1 MRRILIAVIGPGEGA
16 GQKEM
21 DDAALIGEMVAK
33 AGWAVL
39 TGGRAAGV
47 MGAASYGARAAG
59 GLTVGVLPAPDAL
72 GASPAVDV
80 VLATGLGEARNAVIA
95 LSANACVV
103 CGMNAGTAS
112 EVALAIRAKK
122 PVVLLRPDEATTK
135 FFRSL
140 GPDLVRPAMSAGEA
154 IEMLR
159 GLLTSS
165 DAGTDGPVR
174 P

>member
-1 MRRILIAVIGPGEGA
+1 
-16 GQKEM
+16 M
-21 DDAALIGEMVAK
+21 DDATLMGELVAK

-39 TGGRAAGV
+39 TGGRVAGV
-47 MGAASYGARAAG
+47 MGAAAKGARAAG
-59 GLTVGVLPAPDAL
+59 GLTVGILPTPDTL

-80 VLATGLGEARNAVIA
+80 VLASGLGEARNAVIA

-122 PVVLLRPDEATTK
+122 PVVLLRSDEVTAK

-140 GPDLVRPAMSAGEA
+140 DAESVRVAMSAGEA

-159 GLLTSS
+159 GLLMSAS
-165 DAGTDGPVR
+165 GSR
-174 P
+174 PSI

>member
-1 MRRILIAVIGPGEGA
+1 MRRTVIGVLGPGEGA

-21 DDAALIGEMVAK
+21 DDAALIGELVAK

-39 TGGRAAGV
+39 TGGRVAGV
-47 MGAASYGARAAG
+47 MGAAAKGARDAG
-59 GLTVGVLPAPDAL
+59 GLTIGLLPTPDTL

-80 VLATGLGEARNAVIA
+80 VLATGLGEARNALIA

-112 EVALAIRAKK
+112 EVALAIRAKR
-122 PVVLLRPDEATTK
+122 PIVLLRPEETTVK

-140 GPDLVRPAMSAGEA
+140 DADLVRVAMSAGEA
-154 IEMLR
+154 IELLR
-159 GLLTSS
+159 GVLM
-165 DAGTDGPVR
+165 AGAR
-174 P
+174 SL

>member
-1 MRRILIAVIGPGEGA
+1 MRRIVIGVIGPGEGA

-21 DDAALIGEMVAK
+21 DDAALIGELVAK

-39 TGGRAAGV
+39 TGGRVAGV
-47 MGAASYGARAAG
+47 MGAAAKGARAAG
-59 GLTVGVLPAPDAL
+59 GLTIGLLPTPDTL
-72 GASPAVDV
+72 GASPAVDI

-122 PVVLLRPDEATTK
+122 PIVLLRADETTVK

-140 GPDLVRPAMSAGEA
+140 DADVVRVAMSAGEA
-154 IEMLR
+154 IEQLR
-159 GLLTSS
+159 GVLMSGAHSL
-165 DAGTDGPVR
+165 
-174 P
+174 

>member
-1 MRRILIAVIGPGEGA
+1 MRQMLIGVLGPGEGA

-21 DDAALIGEMVAK
+21 DDAQLIGEMIAK

-39 TGGRAAGV
+39 TGGRVAGV
-47 MGAASYGARAAG
+47 MGAAANGARAAG
-59 GLTVGVLPAPDAL
+59 GLTVGLLPTPDTL

-122 PVVLLRPDEATTK
+122 PVVLLRADEVTSK
-135 FFRSL
+135 FFRAL
-140 GPDLVRPAMSAGEA
+140 DGEVVHVAMSAGEA

-159 GLLTSS
+159 GVLMSG
-165 DAGTDGPVR
+165 AR
-174 P
+174 PL

>member
-1 MRRILIAVIGPGEGA
+1 VLIGVLGPGEGA

-21 DDAALIGEMVAK
+21 DDAQLVGEMIAK
-33 AGWAVL
+33 AGWALL
-39 TGGRAAGV
+39 TGGRVAGV
-47 MGAASYGARAAG
+47 MGAAAKGARAAG
-59 GLTVGVLPAPDAL
+59 GLTIGVLPTPDTL

-95 LSANACVV
+95 LSSNACVV

-122 PVVLLRPDEATTK
+122 PVVLLRADEVTAK
-135 FFRSL
+135 FFRAL
-140 GPDLVRPAMSAGEA
+140 DGEVVRVAMSAGEA

-159 GLLTSS
+159 GVLM
-165 DAGTDGPVR
+165 AGAR
-174 P
+174 PL

>member
-1 MRRILIAVIGPGEGA
+1 MRRMLIGVLGPGEGA
-16 GQKEM
+16 GQREM
-21 DDAALIGEMVAK
+21 DDAQLIGEMIAK

-47 MGAASYGARAAG
+47 MGAAASGARAAG
-59 GLTVGVLPAPDAL
+59 GLTVGLLPTPDTL
-72 GASPAVDV
+72 GASPAVEV

-122 PVVLLRPDEATTK
+122 PVVLLRADEVTSK
-135 FFRSL
+135 FFRAL
-140 GPDLVRPAMSAGEA
+140 DGEVVHVAMSAGEA

-159 GLLTSS
+159 GVLMSGARLL
-165 DAGTDGPVR
+165 
-174 P
+174 

>member
-1 MRRILIAVIGPGEGA
+1 MRRIVIGVLGPGEGA

-21 DDAALIGEMVAK
+21 DDATLIGEMVAK

-39 TGGRAAGV
+39 TGGRVAGV
-47 MGAASYGARAAG
+47 MGAATKGARAAG
-59 GLTVGVLPAPDAL
+59 GLTVGLLPTPDTL

-95 LSANACVV
+95 LSSNACVV

-122 PVVLLRPDEATTK
+122 PVVLVRADEVTAK

-140 GPDLVRPAMSAGEA
+140 DADLVRVATSAGEA

-159 GLLTSS
+159 GVLMSGARSL
-165 DAGTDGPVR
+165 
-174 P
+174 

>member
-1 MRRILIAVIGPGEGA
+1 MRRILIGVLGPGEGA

-21 DDAALIGEMVAK
+21 DDATLMGELVAK
-33 AGWAVL
+33 AGWAIL
-39 TGGRAAGV
+39 TGGRVAGV
-47 MGAASYGARAAG
+47 MGAAAKGARAAG
-59 GLTVGVLPAPDAL
+59 GLTIGVLPTPDTL

-95 LSANACVV
+95 LSSNACVV

-122 PVVLLRPDEATTK
+122 PVVLLRADEVTVK

-140 GPDLVRPAMSAGEA
+140 DTDVVRVATSAGEA

-159 GLLTSS
+159 GVLV
-165 DAGTDGPVR
+165 AGAR
-174 P
+174 PL

>member
-39 TGGRAAGV
+39 TGGRASGV
-47 MGAASYGARAAG
+47 MGAASKGARAAG
-59 GLTVGVLPAPDAL
+59 GLTIGVLPTPDTL

-103 CGMNAGTAS
+103 CGMNAATAS

-122 PVVLLRPDEATTK
+122 PVVLLRADETTAK
-135 FFRSL
+135 FFRGL
-140 GPDLVRPAMSAGEA
+140 DGDAVRVAMSAGEA

-159 GLLTSS
+159 DVLMSGARTL
-165 DAGTDGPVR
+165 
-174 P
+174 

>member
-1 MRRILIAVIGPGEGA
+1 
-16 GQKEM
+16 M
-21 DDAALIGEMVAK
+21 DDAALVGEMVAK

-39 TGGRAAGV
+39 TGGRVAGV
-47 MGAASYGARAAG
+47 MGAAAKGARGAG
-59 GLTVGVLPAPDAL
+59 GLTIGVLPTPDTL

-112 EVALAIRAKK
+112 EVALAVRAKK
-122 PVVLLRPDEATTK
+122 PVILLRADEVTSK

-140 GPDLVRPAMSAGEA
+140 DGEGVRVAMSAGEA

-159 GLLTSS
+159 GLLM
-165 DAGTDGPVR
+165 AGAR
-174 P
+174 SL

>member
-1 MRRILIAVIGPGEGA
+1 MRRIVIGVLGPGDGA

-21 DDAALIGEMVAK
+21 DDAMLIGELVAK

-39 TGGRAAGV
+39 TGGRVAGV
-47 MGAASYGARAAG
+47 MGAAAKGARAAG
-59 GLTVGVLPAPDAL
+59 GLTVGLLPTPDTL

-95 LSANACVV
+95 LSSHACVV

-122 PVVLLRPDEATTK
+122 PVILLRADEVTAA

-140 GPDLVRPAMSAGEA
+140 DAELVRVAVSAGEA

-159 GLLTSS
+159 GMLMLGSGS
-165 DAGTDGPVR
+165 R
-174 P
+174 PAV

>member
-1 MRRILIAVIGPGEGA
+1 MRRMLIGVLGPGEGA

-21 DDAALIGEMVAK
+21 DDAQLVGEMIAK
-33 AGWAVL
+33 AGWALL
-39 TGGRAAGV
+39 TGGRVAGV
-47 MGAASYGARAAG
+47 MGAAAKGARAAG
-59 GLTVGVLPAPDAL
+59 GLTIGLLPTPDTL

-95 LSANACVV
+95 LSSNACVV

-112 EVALAIRAKK
+112 EVSLAIRAKK
-122 PVVLLRPDEATTK
+122 PVVLLRADEVTAK

-140 GPDLVRPAMSAGEA
+140 DGETVRVAMSAGEA

-159 GLLTSS
+159 AVLM
-165 DAGTDGPVR
+165 AGAR
-174 P
+174 PL

>member
-1 MRRILIAVIGPGEGA
+1 MQRMLIGVLGPGEGA
-16 GQKEM
+16 GQADI
-21 DDAALIGEMVAK
+21 DDAKLVGELVAK

-47 MGAASYGARAAG
+47 MGAAAKGAHAAG
-59 GLTVGVLPAPDAL
+59 GLTVGILPTPDAL
-72 GASPAVDV
+72 TASPAVDV

-95 LSANACVV
+95 QSANACVV
-103 CGMNAGTAS
+103 CGMNPGTAS

-122 PVVLLRPDEATTK
+122 PVVLVRADEVTAR

-140 GPDLVRPAMSAGEA
+140 DGDVVRVAMSAGEA

-159 GLLTSS
+159 GVLVSG
-165 DAGTDGPVR
+165 ARPV
-174 P
+174 

>member
-1 MRRILIAVIGPGEGA
+1 MRRILIGVLGPGEGA

-21 DDAALIGEMVAK
+21 DDATLIGELIAK

-39 TGGRAAGV
+39 TGGRVAGV
-47 MGAASYGARAAG
+47 MGAAAKGARAAG
-59 GLTVGVLPAPDAL
+59 GLTVGILPTPDTL

-80 VLATGLGEARNAVIA
+80 VLATGLGEARNAVVA
-95 LSANACVV
+95 LSSNACVV

-122 PVVLLRPDEATTK
+122 PVVLLRADETTSK

-140 GPDLVRPAMSAGEA
+140 DTEVVRVAMSAGET
-154 IEMLR
+154 IEILR
-159 GLLTSS
+159 GVLTSGARS
-165 DAGTDGPVR
+165 L
-174 P
+174 

>member
-21 DDAALIGEMVAK
+21 DDAALVGEMVAK
-33 AGWAVL
+33 AGWGVL
-39 TGGRAAGV
+39 TGGRVAGV
-47 MGAASYGARAAG
+47 MGAAAKGARGAG
-59 GLTVGVLPAPDAL
+59 GLTIGVLPTPDTL

-103 CGMNAGTAS
+103 CGMNAATAS
-112 EVALAIRAKK
+112 EVALAVRAKK
-122 PVVLLRPDEATTK
+122 PVILLRADEVTSR

-140 GPDLVRPAMSAGEA
+140 DGDVVRVAMSAGEA
-154 IEMLR
+154 IELLR
-159 GLLTSS
+159 GLLM
-165 DAGTDGPVR
+165 AGAR
-174 P
+174 QR